1 MPDGPPG
8 GSGRSFAGGPHPELN
23 VVAADRM
30 RDRLDGPVR
39 VERGRHTLAAI
50 GLGVS
55 AQRLWWQLGRAAR
68 GPGALTRDEFFY
80 YRLYDPA
87 LAAQERRRFVGKAV
101 QVRMHRAC
109 NDPRWLAP
117 VHDKALFYT
126 VMRGLGLPIPE
137 TVAAFEKTGRTFFW
151 PSLRHEDELRAVLMS
166 PRSYPLFAK
175 PIDGIYSIG
184 ALELVGVEGE
194 TVRMKGDARASVDE
208 VIQFIVAFGR
218 HGYLFQKR
226 LAPHPA
232 LAERFGP
239 TLGSIRLLVLE
250 GPGGATVESAV
261 AKIPRP
267 CNVADNYWRPGNMV
281 ASLDLQLGA
290 IRRVVSGVGEDM
302 VTHEE
307 HPDTNGDL
315 IGFILPLWDQA
326 VRLCLAGAKAF
337 PGVRTQ
343 SWDVALTP
351 SGPVLLE
358 VNFGGDLNLHQLA
371 HRRGALSDSFA
382 AHLKRCG
389 YRER

>member
-1 MPDGPPG
+1 MPDGPPAA
-8 GSGRSFAGGPHPELN
+8 GRSLAGGPHPELD
-23 VVAADRM
+23 VAAADRL

-39 VERGRHTLAAI
+39 LDRARHVLAAQA
-50 GLGVS
+50 LGVS
-55 AQRLWWQLGRAAR
+55 PQRLWWQASRAAR
-68 GPGALTRDEFFY
+68 GPGDLTRDEFFY

-87 LAAQERRRFVGKAV
+87 VDRHERQRFLGKAV

-109 NDPRWLAP
+109 NDSRWLAP
-117 VHDKALFYT
+117 IHDKALYYT

-137 TVAAFEKTGRTFFW
+137 TVAAFERTGRTFFW

-184 ALELVGVEGE
+184 ALELLGVEGE
-194 TVRMKGDARASVDE
+194 TVRLKGGARASVDD

-226 LAPHPA
+226 LAPHPL
-232 LAERFGP
+232 LAERFGQ

-267 CNVADNYWRPGNMV
+267 GNVADNYWRPGNMV

-302 VTHEE
+302 VEHDE

-315 IGFILPLWDQA
+315 IGFVMPLWDQA

-343 SWDVALTP
+343 SWDVAVTP

-382 AHLKRCG
+382 AHLRRCG
-389 YRER
+389 YREV